1 MLKITAL
8 AAGAFAL
15 LSHADCR
22 AADYADG
29 YRPERATMAAQMPV
43 YLVVLNSRVRPQ
55 IDYPRVPGGTVYV
68 PNPYQYNNIPGISFG
83 QAQMA
88 GALGSALAEAMLY
101 AEAKQRATAA
111 YAPMVGGR
119 CDLAVAA
126 RLQQT
131 LREAM
136 ARAPWGA
143 NVQPILIDGDVEDW
157 DKQIPKDRPRQV
169 FSVSASL
176 TPGLGAL
183 MTWVDLA
190 AYSPEGGASGSS
202 WQKKPLWQDQLIV
215 VSDAVTLPA
224 KSDADRAR
232 MVAQEDARY
241 AESGDLA
248 VVARVAKDIY
258 GAGKSERMRATAA
271 DRLHKRNLKLARE
284 ADWSLLTEG
293 PRRGELWSQDDC
305 APMSAALA
313 AATGELGR
321 MLDDLYAQR
330 LPPRLPATH
339 KTKDDPPELPGERK
353 IRALPGGV
361 YVSRN
366 EGGIIPL
373 AYRYRLLPQEKGQSQ
388 DQTQAQAQNQD

>member
-1 MLKITAL
+1 MGQAAL
-8 AAGAFAL
+8 A
-15 LSHADCR
+15 
-22 AADYADG
+22 
-29 YRPERATMAAQMPV
+29 
-43 YLVVLNSRVRPQ
+43 N
-55 IDYPRVPGGTVYV
+55 
-68 PNPYQYNNIPGISFG
+68 
-83 QAQMA
+83 
-88 GALGSALAEAMLY
+88 ALGAALADAMIY
-101 AEAKQRATAA
+101 AEAKQRAAAA
-111 YAPMVGGR
+111 YAPVVGGR
-119 CDLAVAA
+119 CDLEIAA
-126 RLQQT
+126 PLQQT

-183 MTWVDLA
+183 LTSVDLA
-190 AYSPEGGASGSS
+190 AYSPEGEGSGSS
-202 WQKKPLWQDQLIV
+202 WQKKPLWQDRFIV
-215 VSDAVTLPA
+215 VSDVVALPA

-232 MVAQEDARY
+232 MAAQEDARY

-248 VVARVAKDIY
+248 VVAKVAKDIY

-305 APMSAALA
+305 APMRAAVA
-313 AATGELGR
+313 AASGELGR

-330 LPPRLPATH
+330 LPPRLPAKH
-339 KTKDDPPELPGERK
+339 KTKDDPPEAPGERK

-366 EGGIIPL
+366 EGGTTPL
-373 AYRYRLLPQEKGQSQ
+373 AYRYHLLPQEKEQGQ
-388 DQTQAQAQNQD
+388 DQTQAQAQN